1 MPTTVS
7 ISVFDLISPL
17 LVAEREY
24 TITQRMTAI
33 IASPPTVPQMAGTTH
48 SSSSSE
54 AEPLVAIPL
63 LLIAAD
69 EHVTLIPLAARLE
82 FHELTNVEEVVP

>member
-17 LVAEREY
+17 LVAERKY
-24 TITQRMTAI
+24 TITQRMAAM
-33 IASPPTVPQMAGTTH
+33 IASTPTVPQMAGTTH
-48 SSSSSE
+48 SSSSE
-54 AEPLVAIPL
+54 AEPLVVIPL

-69 EHVTLIPLAARLE
+69 EHVTVIPLAARLE